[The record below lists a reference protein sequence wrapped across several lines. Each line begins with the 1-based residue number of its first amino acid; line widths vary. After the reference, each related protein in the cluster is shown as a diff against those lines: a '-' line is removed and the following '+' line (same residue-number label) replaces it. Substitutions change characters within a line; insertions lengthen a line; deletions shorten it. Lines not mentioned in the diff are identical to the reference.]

1 LVVTAAAAP
10 EPHNNLYKAIGFLW
24 ERSLRVG
31 VLMARKGGPFF
42 LGGIGLM
49 CIGAVLGM
57 GTMFNPTAAADV
69 GLLLMFLL
77 LFGGLILCI
86 IGLRKRIS

>member
-1 LVVTAAAAP
+1 MLRMKFV
-10 EPHNNLYKAIGFLW
+10 KKLW
-24 ERSLRVG
+24 RSPTTRLIRGG
-31 VLMARKGGPFF
+31 VSL

-49 CIGAVLGM
+49 CIAGVLGM